1 MASLNE
7 IAYNIKNL
15 AYGGGST
22 TGEETIGIRQIKFWI
37 HYYRAQILKE
47 EVMNGKGV
55 NQMYFQEIAFTYLND
70 VRYNYTN
77 SDGETPWKDYLEDNS
92 NTISKFIV
100 YSKRTANEAGLSNP
114 TFGYDHYGRDFYD
127 LHTYVEYDD
136 YGYIS
141 VLLPR
146 LIHVDGFGIKNLQ
159 IRKAYEDTNQNTST
173 LNLPVVNETGGGMKK
188 YSRFT
193 KLSPVGYISLTADNR
208 DNINIGPLKSYMRGA
223 VGGYDQPFLYRLYA
237 DGIYADPTD
246 HINWNDDLEYPL
258 PDYAIAD
265 LNRRILTQEMG
276 IILQTRDDRIDDNID
291 STNVQQE
298 VQRQVPSGQRRT
310 R

>member
-1 MASLNE
+1 
-7 IAYNIKNL
+7 
-15 AYGGGST
+15 
-22 TGEETIGIRQIKFWI
+22 
-37 HYYRAQILKE
+37 
-47 EVMNGKGV
+47 
-55 NQMYFQEIAFTYLND
+55 
-70 VRYNYTN
+70 
-77 SDGETPWKDYLEDNS
+77 
-92 NTISKFIV
+92 
-100 YSKRTANEAGLSNP
+100 
-114 TFGYDHYGRDFYD
+114 
-127 LHTYVEYDD
+127 
-136 YGYIS
+136 
-141 VLLPR
+141 
-146 LIHVDGFGIKNLQ
+146 
-159 IRKAYEDTNQNTST
+159 
-173 LNLPVVNETGGGMKK
+173 
-188 YSRFT
+188 
-193 KLSPVGYISLTADNR
+193 LTADNR